1 MAQYYLAPYPAES
14 YLLAPN
20 GKCDW
25 IVKGTKFSCELIQKY
40 TIFNVA
46 YNFSIIL
53 KNRKNKK
60 TTALSRLKFYFPL
73 KEINFKHL

>member
-1 MAQYYLAPYPAES
+1 MAQYYLTAYPAES

-25 IVKGTKFSCELIQKY
+25 MVKDTKFLCELIQKY

-60 TTALSRLKFYFPL
+60 TMSFLRLKFYFPL
-73 KEINFKHL
+73 KEIDFKHL

>member
-1 MAQYYLAPYPAES
+1 MAQYYLTPYPAES
-14 YLLAPN
+14 YSLAPN

-25 IVKGTKFSCELIQKY
+25 IVKGRKFLCEFIQKY
-40 TIFNVA
+40 IILNVA

-60 TTALSRLKFYFPL
+60 MPALLRLKFYFPP
-73 KEINFKHL
+73 KGINLKHL